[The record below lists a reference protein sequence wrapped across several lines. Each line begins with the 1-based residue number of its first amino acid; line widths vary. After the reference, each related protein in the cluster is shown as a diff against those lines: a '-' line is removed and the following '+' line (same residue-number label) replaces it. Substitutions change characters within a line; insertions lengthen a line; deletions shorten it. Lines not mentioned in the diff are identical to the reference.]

1 MNNIKNNKGVSLVSL
16 AITIIVIIIIAVITI
31 NVSTQSVDESLE
43 AKFKNDLT
51 SVVTALEIYH
61 QRAEIRGVST
71 YENDELTWDGKSF
84 YAENTAK
91 IADKTHTQ
99 EDSIQYI
106 LDGNPVP
113 TTLEGI
119 MTIENGRVKINKEAK
134 PQIDW
139 ATEIYAYM
147 GE

>member
-1 MNNIKNNKGVSLVSL
+1 MNNKGISLVSL
-16 AITIIVIIIIAVITI
+16 VITIIVMIIIAVITI

-51 SVVTALEIYH
+51 SVVTALDIYH
-61 QRAEIRGVST
+61 QRAETRGVAT
-71 YENDELTWDGKSF
+71 YKSNELTWDGSSF

-91 IADKTHTQ
+91 IEDKAHVQ
-99 EDSIQYI
+99 EDSIKYI

-119 MTIENGRVKINKEAK
+119 MTIENGKVKINKEVK
-134 PQIDW
+134 PQIEW
-139 ATEIYAYM
+139 ATEIYSYM